1 MQIMYVCTGNQCR
14 SVMAEYYTRA
24 KLADR
29 GIGLQSG
36 NITVRSAGTLHYPP
50 HPADPMVI
58 DLLKNDGIDANSH
71 SSTPLTTDISRQ
83 ADLILCF
90 EREQISDLLEQNPL
104 AIRKVF
110 LFNDSSKSWIAYLCC
125 GRFCLRHSKPKTLI
139 VNHARCLNACMR
151 KSSTASIL
159 CSALWPECDI
169 GE

>member
-29 GIGLQSG
+29 GIGLQND

-90 EREQISDLLEQNPL
+90 EREQISDLLERGFCISS
-104 AIRKVF
+104 IRYD
-110 LFNDSSKSWIAYLCC
+110 DSFVL
-125 GRFCLRHSKPKTLI
+125 
-139 VNHARCLNACMR
+139 
-151 KSSTASIL
+151 
-159 CSALWPECDI
+159 
-169 GE
+169 

>member
-110 LFNDSSKSWIAYLCC
+110 LFND
-125 GRFCLRHSKPKTLI
+125 F
-139 VNHARCLNACMR
+139 VNACKHMHAEGPIAGR
-151 KSSTASIL
+151 YRRRQAYRNHGLRTYAAAVFAYGTRNRRPSSSITR
-159 CSALWPECDI
+159 
-169 GE
+169 GV

>member
-29 GIGLQSG
+29 GIGLQND

-110 LFNDSSKSWIAYLCC
+110 LFND
-125 GRFCLRHSKPKTLI
+125 F
-139 VNHARCLNACMR
+139 VNACKHMHAEGPIAGDTLVEIIMHSP
-151 KSSTASIL
+151 SSSHSMHL
-159 CSALWPECDI
+159 V
-169 GE
+169 

>member
-110 LFNDSSKSWIAYLCC
+110 LFNDFVNACKHMHARGSDCGRNPPQTSLSKSWVAYLCAAVFAY
-125 GRFCLRHSKPKTLI
+125 GTRNRRP
-139 VNHARCLNACMR
+139 
-151 KSSTASIL
+151 SSSITR
-159 CSALWPECDI
+159 
-169 GE
+169 GV